1 MLREDLAVIEKVC
14 ESAKRGLPI
23 ASKPGKLGLAALSFY
38 TDAAGASFSM
48 QNGEK
53 DSTITVEKEWPV

>member
-1 MLREDLAVIEKVC
+1 MKKCVKVQ
-14 ESAKRGLPI
+14 KGVLPI

-38 TDAAGASFSM
+38 TDAAGASFST

>member
-1 MLREDLAVIEKVC
+1 MIEKVC

-38 TDAAGASFSM
+38 TDAAGASFST